1 MRNLKPEEQKRLW
14 KKSIYS
20 EEEPIRKIF
29 LWGKDSEKNHCLI
42 VLYGIQHFQE
52 TLKDSHGWEEG
63 HLLNPI
69 IVYTRYAI
77 FRGMNGHLPSIPN
90 AYVDMEKNVLCSKRG
105 YHTAQT
111 SWDWNEKTRR
121 HEYTVKFD
129 PQYVEKDFYKL
140 EPQAQFDY
148 YAENTYEDYVSTI
161 KANGITFQDVILIE
175 QPSELFGFEKNS
187 PYYENIVCMFSKERL
202 YSRIKNMKE
211 FMAKAPS
218 LEDYEKILNVA
229 SVELACGI
237 FQELTITKNP
247 ILLEKAKEIDKSK
260 ILWAKKEYHNGLK
273 RFAKNYLS
281 VFDETLI
288 QKQKDFIY
296 QTLPE
301 MDFHIKKLK
310 GYDGKIMKGKELEKY
325 LEGYGSI
332 YENHWYLD
340 YGHQRLYDKNT
351 YNDSVNVKNIAFK
364 NTIQMVKAYD
374 MADAAGKIAYYLEAP
389 RTRNYFMGSDK
400 TGAYHYYH
408 RYLKRILNH
417 YKATNEEKF
426 VQAAREFLAGWQA
439 NENMYNSEF
448 FYYYFSRDEKV
459 KEMWNQH
466 IDDIVYVVKNT
477 THWDVLAYCYKIIQ
491 KAHKEHKFD
500 DYDIKE
506 LIVLSQVSYRQIA
519 QIFEKLLIEKL
530 KAAQEFDAEI
540 MLAMMNIPSE
550 KLQKMAQK
558 YFMKTK
564 GKFQPEDIVELLSL
578 DTIENWYKVVK
589 TNIEVFSAEEYI
601 VFIKALAE
609 KEKEYPE
616 DIMELL
622 ENSVEKL
629 NTATSAQKQTLL
641 KYFMDLILKNTK
653 LSKFIAGIAE
663 NIIFY
668 LSYAELKE
676 ILQDIPL
683 EHGKLSE
690 RNHNVVTLLKA
701 AKEDI
706 FPKDSAIISILET
719 SSAGLVKM
727 LTETVET
734 LKETLTEKNTT
745 LLLLLEC
752 NVYALNK
759 TAQSVFEQMEAEKRQ
774 KMHMLLLDSPVER
787 AYQYGLQ
794 KLEDWYGDKTPE
806 QFVVRMLEHPCIP
819 VKTYLSQ
826 KIQKAFEHL
835 EGDLYIYYIKA
846 VLYLPNKAAKSK
858 EQVYHSIPEFVQR
871 YPEKRKEIETILLDI
886 GSTNVKSNAE
896 KALVTFAQIQK
907 EVCSCK

>member
-1 MRNLKPEEQKRLW
+1 MRNLTPEEKKRLW
-14 KKSIYS
+14 KKTLYS
-20 EEEPIRKIF
+20 DNEPIRKIL
-29 LWGKDSEKNHCLI
+29 LWGKDGENNYCLV

-52 TLKDSHGWEEG
+52 TLKDSRGWYTEG
-63 HLLNPI
+63 HLLRPTV
-69 IVYTRYAI
+69 VYTQYAI

-90 AYVDMEKNVLCSKRG
+90 VYIDMEKNLLCSKRG
-105 YHTAQT
+105 YKIAQK
-111 SWDWNEKTRR
+111 SWDWNKET
-121 HEYTVKFD
+121 HHYDLNVKID
-129 PQYVEKDFYKL
+129 PQYVENDFYKL
-140 EPQAQFDY
+140 EPQVQFDY
-148 YAENTYEDYVSTI
+148 YAEHTYEDYVN
-161 KANGITFQDVILIE
+161 KANEITFQDVTLIE
-175 QPSELFGFEKNS
+175 NPSEVFGFEKDN
-187 PYYENIVCMFSKERL
+187 PYYENIMGMFFKERL

-218 LEDYEKILNVA
+218 LEHYEKILNVA

-237 FQELTITKNP
+237 FQELMITKNP

-260 ILWAKKEYHNGLK
+260 TLWAKEEYHNGLK
-273 RFAKNYLS
+273 RFIKNYLS

-288 QKQKDFIY
+288 QKQKEFIY

-310 GYDGKIMKGKELEKY
+310 DYDGKIMKGKELEEY

-332 YENHWYLD
+332 YENHWQLN

-351 YNDSVNVKNIAFK
+351 YNDGVNVKNIAFK

-374 MADAAGKIAYYLEAP
+374 MADAAGKISYYLEAP
-389 RTRNYFMGSDK
+389 RTRNYFMGSGRI
-400 TGAYHYYH
+400 GAYNYYH
-408 RYLKRILNH
+408 RYLRRILDH
-417 YKATNEEKF
+417 YKATSEEKF
-426 VQAAREFLAGWQA
+426 IKAAREFLAGWQT
-439 NENMYNSEF
+439 NDNMYSSKF
-448 FYYYFSRDEKV
+448 FYRFFASNKKIE
-459 KEMWNQH
+459 EMWEQH
-466 IDDIVYVVKNT
+466 IDDVIYIIKNA
-477 THWDVLAYCYKIIQ
+477 THWNILAYFSKIIQ
-491 KAHKEHKFD
+491 KANKEHKFD
-500 DYDIKE
+500 AYDIKE
-506 LIVLSQVSYRQIA
+506 LIVLSQVPHQQIA
-519 QIFEKLLIEKL
+519 QVFENLLIQKL
-530 KAAQEFDAEI
+530 KEAQQFDAEI
-540 MLAMMNIPSE
+540 MLVMMNIPSE

-558 YFMKTK
+558 YFVKTK

-578 DTIENWYKVVK
+578 DTIENWYNMVK

-601 VFIKALAE
+601 AFIKALAK

-616 DIMELL
+616 SIIELL
-622 ENSVEKL
+622 QNSVEKL
-629 NTATSAQKQTLL
+629 NTATFAQKQILL
-641 KYFMDLILKNTK
+641 NYFVDLILKNTK
-653 LSKFIAGIAE
+653 FSEFMAKLAE
-663 NIIFY
+663 NIIFS

-676 ILQDIPL
+676 ILQEIPL

-706 FPKDSAIISILET
+706 FPKDTAILSILET

-727 LTETVET
+727 LTETVEA
-734 LKETLTEKNTT
+734 LKEGLIEKNTT

-759 TAQSVFEQMEAEKRQ
+759 TAQSVFEQMETDKRQ

-819 VKTYLSQ
+819 VKMYLSQ

-846 VLYLPNKAAKSK
+846 ILYLPNKAAKSK
-858 EQVYHSIPEFVQR
+858 EQVYHSIPQFIQH

-896 KALVTFAQIQK
+896 KALVTFAQIQE

>member
-1 MRNLKPEEQKRLW
+1 MRNLTPEEQKRLW
-14 KKSIYS
+14 KKSLYS
-20 EEEPIRKIF
+20 DDEPIRKIF

-52 TLKDSHGWEEG
+52 TLKDSHGWYIEG

-90 AYVDMEKNVLCSKRG
+90 AYVDMEKKLLCSKRG
-105 YHTAQT
+105 YETAQR
-111 SWDWNEKTRR
+111 SWDWNKETR
-121 HEYTVKFD
+121 HYDFNVKYD

-148 YAENTYEDYVSTI
+148 YAENTYEDYVNTI
-161 KANGITFQDVILIE
+161 KANGITFQDVTLIE
-175 QPSELFGFEKNS
+175 HPSELFEFEKDS
-187 PYYENIVCMFSKERL
+187 PYYENIICMFSKERL

-237 FQELTITKNP
+237 FQELTIAKNP
-247 ILLEKAKEIDKSK
+247 ILLEKAKEIEKSK
-260 ILWAKKEYHNGLK
+260 TLWAKKEYHDGLK

-301 MDFHIKKLK
+301 MDFHIKRLK
-310 GYDGKIMKGKELEKY
+310 GNDGKIKKGKELEKY
-325 LEGYGSI
+325 LYNGI
-332 YENHWYLD
+332 YENHWHLD
-340 YGHQRLYDKNT
+340 YGDQRLYDKNT
-351 YNDSVNVKNIAFK
+351 YNNGTNVKNIAFK
-364 NTIQMVKAYD
+364 NTIQMVRAYD
-374 MADAAGKIAYYLEAP
+374 MADAAGKIAYYLDAP
-389 RTRNYFMGSDK
+389 RTRNYFIGSEK
-400 TGAYHYYH
+400 TGAYHYYY
-408 RYLKRILNH
+408 RYLRRILDH
-417 YKATNEEKF
+417 YKASSEEKF
-426 VQAAREFLAGWQA
+426 VEAAKEFLAGWQQ
-439 NENMYNSEF
+439 NENMYSSEF
-448 FYYYFSRDEKV
+448 FYRYFSRNKENE
-459 KEMWNQH
+459 EMWDRH
-466 IDDIVYVVKNT
+466 IDAIIYVVKHA
-477 THWDVLAYCYKIIQ
+477 THWNVLAYCYKIIK

-506 LIVLSQVSYRQIA
+506 LIVLSQVPYPLLA
-519 QIFEKLLIEKL
+519 EIFENLLIQKL
-530 KAAQEFDAEI
+530 KEAQEFDAEI

-550 KLQKMAQK
+550 KMQKMSQK
-558 YFMKTK
+558 YFVRTK
-564 GKFQPEDIVELLSL
+564 GKFKPEDIVELLSL
-578 DTIENWYKVVK
+578 DTIENWYQIVK
-589 TNIEVFSAEEYI
+589 TNIEVFHAEEYI
-601 VFIKALAE
+601 AFIKALAQ

-616 DIMELL
+616 KITTLL
-622 ENSVEKL
+622 QDSVEKL
-629 NTATSAQKQTLL
+629 NTATSAQKQVLL
-641 KYFMDLILKNTK
+641 NYFVDLILQNKK
-653 LSKFIAGIAE
+653 LSEFMAAIAE
-663 NIIFY
+663 SIIFY
-668 LSYAELKE
+668 MPYAELKE

-683 EHGKLSE
+683 KHGKLSE
-690 RNHNVVTLLKA
+690 RNHNIVTLLKA
-701 AKEDI
+701 AKEDV
-706 FPKDSAIISILET
+706 FPKDSAILSILET

-727 LTETVET
+727 LTETVEA

-759 TAQSVFEQMEAEKRQ
+759 TAQSVFEQMQADKKQ

-794 KLEDWYGDKTPE
+794 KLEDWYGDKTPQ

-819 VKTYLSQ
+819 VKMYLSQ
-826 KIQKAFEHL
+826 KIQKAFANL
-835 EGDLYIYYIKA
+835 EGDLYIYYIKT

-858 EQVYHSIPEFVQR
+858 EQVYQSIPEFVKR
-871 YPEKRKEIETILLDI
+871 YPEKRKEIESILLDI